1 MNICVYVYVC
11 ICVYVTMTEVINLRW
26 SERTQEKSE

>member
-26 SERTQEKSE
+26 SERTQENSE